1 MRKGVAALTDASQIR
16 AHRWWLFVLLLLA
29 GASHWLVASVRPN
42 ASSTLA
48 SEAVGCAW
56 AALVALA
63 FGLQRSTPSA
73 TLQPPAKTVYLRW
86 FFAGAILFGGPTI
99 ALLIPGRDL
108 DSGALTIALALTPII
123 IAIAASAF
131 GTGSSEGIAGR
142 IWPSL
147 AAVAGL
153 LLVLVQPS
161 LGDVRAD
168 LALLLAPLL
177 TGVGAALFTI
187 DQPRAARRIPL
198 ALFGASTLFFV
209 ALAAVWFASG
219 VRPTISLIAVAC
231 DGILSLLSII
241 TLAQLGAARWSS
253 QFTWVP
259 LLIILEG
266 IVMVRPP
273 LTTHWIVGLAL
284 LLLAGI
290 YLLLPAEDEPASSA
304 SPVPTLP
311 R

>member
-1 MRKGVAALTDASQIR
+1 M
-16 AHRWWLFVLLLLA
+16 
-29 GASHWLVASVRPN
+29 
-42 ASSTLA
+42 
-48 SEAVGCAW
+48 
-56 AALVALA
+56 
-63 FGLQRSTPSA
+63 
-73 TLQPPAKTVYLRW
+73 
-86 FFAGAILFGGPTI
+86 LFGGPTI

-108 DSGALTIALALTPII
+108 DSGALTTALALTPVI

-131 GTGSSEGIAGR
+131 RSDSSEGIAGR
-142 IWPSL
+142 IWPGL

-161 LGDVRAD
+161 LGDARAD

-177 TGVGAALFTI
+177 AGVGAALFTV
-187 DQPRAARRIPL
+187 DQPRATLRIPV
-198 ALFGASTLFFV
+198 ALFGACTLFSI
-209 ALAAVWFASG
+209 ALAALWFLSS
-219 VRPTISLIAVAC
+219 VRPTISLTAVAC

-241 TLAQLGAARWSS
+241 TLTQLGATRWSS

-266 IVMVRPP
+266 IIMVRPR
-273 LTTHWIVGLAL
+273 LTTHWVVGLAL
-284 LLLAGI
+284 LLLAGV
-290 YLLLPAEDEPASSA
+290 YLLLPAEDEPSSGA

>member
-1 MRKGVAALTDASQIR
+1 MRWV
-16 AHRWWLFVLLLLA
+16 LA
-29 GASHWLVASVRPN
+29 GAM
-42 ASSTLA
+42 
-48 SEAVGCAW
+48 
-56 AALVALA
+56 
-63 FGLQRSTPSA
+63 
-73 TLQPPAKTVYLRW
+73 
-86 FFAGAILFGGPTI
+86 LFGGPMI

-123 IAIAASAF
+123 IAIAASAL
-131 GTGSSEGIAGR
+131 GASSSEGIAGR

-161 LGDVRAD
+161 LADVRAD

-177 TGVGAALFTI
+177 AGVGAALFTI
-187 DQPRAARRIPL
+187 DQPRSALRIPL
-198 ALFGASTLFFV
+198 ALFGASALFST

-219 VRPTISLIAVAC
+219 VRPAVSLIAVAC

-241 TLAQLGAARWSS
+241 TLIQLGATRWSS

-259 LLIILEG
+259 LFIILEG

-273 LTTHWIVGLAL
+273 LTTHWVVGLAL

-290 YLLLPAEDEPASSA
+290 YLLLPAEDEPTSRA